1 MSQNENLPHVNN
13 LRPQSSIKCDHFDKN
28 DKKQVNYRMDNFAE
42 WMVFAKKR
50 PNLEMIWTEAPIVV
64 VLTIVLLLIVCNIY
78 RKLVSRN
85 EKDEMERDENDLL
98 PRYVD
103 LGLPAVVVG
112 FTLSPPPKYNEIV
125 FNKISTC

>member
-1 MSQNENLPHVNN
+1 M
-13 LRPQSSIKCDHFDKN
+13 DK
-28 DKKQVNYRMDNFAE
+28 FAE
-42 WMVFAKKR
+42 WIVFAKKR
-50 PNLEMIWTEAPIVV
+50 PNLKMIWTVPPIVV

-85 EKDEMERDENDLL
+85 EKDEMERDENDIL

-112 FTLSPPPKYNEIV
+112 FTLSPPPKYNDIV